1 MVRRETSRRDH
12 PTVGDADLR
21 RSLRTRLQLTH
32 GPMAD
37 GHSDCWEDRVEQ
49 SGKELTCREFA
60 ELLRSRKAHYPISDR
75 YISEIHDSPDKSGED
90 EREHMIIWFE
100 SNETSGSGSYSRK
113 TPNGSARTCYGRLCN
128 AASLLWIA
136 EAVGVPKATVQRAFE
151 AAETAGDYRSACG
164 RIRKVIPWDE
174 ILVRANLLMSKRETP
189 TRLPRLLKL
198 VPKWAH
204 RKKGD

>member
-1 MVRRETSRRDH
+1 MARW
-12 PTVGDADLR
+12 PTGVPIVGRIAWSSQVG
-21 RSLRTRLQLTH
+21 SLLAGSSPNSSAAGRPITPSPT
-32 GPMAD
+32 AI
-37 GHSDCWEDRVEQ
+37 
-49 SGKELTCREFA
+49 
-60 ELLRSRKAHYPISDR
+60 SRKYTTP
-75 YISEIHDSPDKSGED
+75 PDKSGED

-164 RIRKVIPWDE
+164 RIRKIIPWDE